1 LGEEWKKT
9 ITTLNNPH
17 MFGVSMTKNP
27 RRFIWLYVLII
38 LLLLLSALSKLITD
52 YWWFET
58 LGYASI
64 FLISIK
70 SKIVLFTASTLI
82 FFSLVMLNLFI
93 VSKFYKIK
101 KSIISW
107 KMQTLVVLVMS
118 FLLGMGTSNKW
129 FTVLQY
135 LKQVQFKLAD
145 PIFIKDVAFYVFS
158 LPLFLAVWEFA
169 MICMIITTLL
179 VLIIYFQTFILNLFK
194 QQKPR
199 EVQANYDLSNK
210 KLEDDPKEHPPSIS
224 FKKTFAELG
233 RRAKVHLTILSS
245 IIFLLLAGKHYLA
258 QYSIMYSEK
267 GIVVGA
273 GYTDVVVFLPII
285 KILILFAIIIT
296 ALFYVWLF
304 YISKKPKLKKLHIV
318 ASIIGLYLIFSFIAP
333 TLIPSVVQALKVSPN
348 ELNLEKPFIENNI
361 KFTKIA
367 YGLDDVVEKDFSTAE
382 KINKEMLETA
392 AETIENVRILD
403 WRPLTQTY
411 KQTQE
416 IRLYYD
422 LSGIDID
429 RYVIDGKYTQVM
441 IAPRELDQNQIAENA
456 KTWVNLHMIYTHG
469 FGIVMSP
476 VNLVTD
482 EGLPHF
488 FVKDIPP
495 INLNKDKSLDVEE
508 PRIYYGEKQTEFI
521 LANTQTKEFDFPKG
535 TTNEYINYDGKGGI
549 VLDTFFKKLLMAMRF
564 KDIKIL
570 LSSDVKSNSKIM
582 FDRSIQTR
590 INKITPF
597 LSLDQD
603 PYLVLS
609 EGRLF
614 WIQDAY
620 TTTGNFPYSQKFG
633 DINYMRNSVK
643 IVVDAYNGDVT
654 YYVTNLKDP
663 LMLTYAKI
671 FPLQFK
677 QLKDMPKGLQEHI
690 RYPEDL
696 FKVQSSLYTIYHM
709 NDPAVFYNKEDAWQ
723 IPTEIYGTNQQIKVE
738 PYYIIMKLP
747 GEEKEEFVLMT
758 PFTPLKKDNMISWF
772 AARSDGENYG
782 KLLLYKFPKDK
793 LVYGPLQI
801 EAKFDQDSEIS
812 QQLTL
817 WSQQGSRVTRG
828 NLLVIPIEDSLLY
841 IEPLYISAEKGQLPQ
856 LKRVLVSDG
865 ERVVME
871 ENLGEA
877 LNVLFGFKEKT
888 SHLEQNGIGGVVIDD
903 GDLVMSANKYYA
915 EILKAMSKQDWTEMG
930 DNFDKLGDI
939 LKELEK

>member
-1 LGEEWKKT
+1 MVKKIRKFT
-9 ITTLNNPH
+9 
-17 MFGVSMTKNP
+17 
-27 RRFIWLYVLII
+27 WLYILLI
-38 LLLLLSALSKLITD
+38 LLLFLSFLSKLITD

-70 SKIVLFTASTLI
+70 SKITLFTASTLI
-82 FFSLVMLNLFI
+82 FFAFAMLNLFI
-93 VSKFYKIK
+93 VSKFHRIK
-101 KSIISW
+101 RSIISW
-107 KMQTLVVLVMS
+107 RIKILVVLVIS
-118 FLLGMGTSNKW
+118 FLVGMGTSTKW
-129 FTVLQY
+129 FSVLQY
-135 LKQVQFKLAD
+135 LKQVQFKLVD
-145 PIFIKDVAFYVFS
+145 PIFAKDVAFYVFS
-158 LPLFLAVWEFA
+158 LPFFLAVWKFV
-169 MICMIITTLL
+169 MVCVIMTTIF
-179 VLIIYFQTFILNLFK
+179 VLIVYFQTFILNLFRQSKTEEVPKDNELPTMELVENESK
-194 QQKPR
+194 Q
-199 EVQANYDLSNK
+199 
-210 KLEDDPKEHPPSIS
+210 HFPSFS
-224 FKKTFAELG
+224 FKKAFAELG
-233 RRAKVHLTILSS
+233 RSAKIHLTILSS
-245 IIFLLLAGKHYLA
+245 IVFLLLAGKHYLT

-273 GYTDVVVFLPII
+273 GYTDVMVFLPII
-285 KILILFAIIIT
+285 KLLILFAVIIT

-318 ASIIGLYLIFSFIAP
+318 ASIIVLYLVFSFIGP
-333 TLIPSVVQALKVSPN
+333 TIIPAVVQALKVSPN
-348 ELNLEKPFIENNI
+348 EFNLEEPYIENNI
-361 KFTKIA
+361 EFTKIA
-367 YGLDDVVEKDFSTAE
+367 YGLDSVVEKDFSTAE
-382 KINKEMLETA
+382 KINKKMLETA
-392 AETIENVRILD
+392 TETIENVRILD

-476 VNLVTD
+476 VNSVTN

-488 FVKDIPP
+488 FIKDIPP
-495 INLNKDKSLDVEE
+495 ITLNGDKSLDVKQ
-508 PRIYYGEKQTEFI
+508 PRIYYGEKRTGFI
-521 LANTQTKEFDFPKG
+521 LANTQTGEFDFPKG

-549 VLDTFFKKLLMAMRF
+549 VLDTFFKKLLMAVRF

-570 LSSDVKSNSKIM
+570 LSSDVKLDSKIM
-582 FDRSIQTR
+582 FDRNIQTR

-597 LSLDQD
+597 LSLDPD
-603 PYLVLS
+603 PYLVLND
-609 EGRLF
+609 GRLF

-620 TTTGNFPYSQKFG
+620 TTTGNFPYSHKFEN
-633 DINYMRNSVK
+633 INYIRNSVK

-654 YYVTNLKDP
+654 YYLTDLKDP

-671 FPLQFK
+671 FPQQFK
-677 QLKDMPKGLQEHI
+677 QLKDMPEGLKEHI

-723 IPTEIYGTNQQIKVE
+723 IPTEIYGTNQQITVE

-856 LKRVLVSDG
+856 LKRILVSDG

-871 ENLGEA
+871 ESLGEA
-877 LNVLFGFKEKT
+877 LDVLFGFNEKIDE
-888 SHLEQNGIGGVVIDD
+888 LQEDGIGDEG
-903 GDLVMSANKYYA
+903 LVTQANKYYE
-915 EILKAMSKQDWTEMG
+915 EILKAMSKQDWTEIG
-930 DNFDKLGDI
+930 DNFENLGDV
-939 LKELEK
+939 LKELEKR